1 MCRVLAKASGMLGG
15 GEMCRDGKGHVG
27 MRMGPGAHGGMY
39 WENVSP
45 CVCVFVWC
53 VLILRLL
60 KMSKTEKDVNNLLS
74 EKSCIFSK
82 IFLALNRI
90 AAPNQPV

>member
-60 KMSKTEKDVNNLLS
+60 KMSKREKDVNNLLS

-82 IFLALNRI
+82 IFLALSRI